1 MTTDP
6 DTILLE
12 AEEHMEK
19 CIKHM
24 EHEFRGVRT
33 GRATP
38 SLIDSVRVDYYGAQ
52 TELKAMA
59 AISAPEP
66 TQLLV
71 KPFDTQSLGAIK
83 QAIESAGLGLNP
95 ISEGKQLRVMVPALS
110 QDRRKQLA
118 THVKKVGEEQKVA
131 IRNVRRDANKHAES
145 LKNAPGKHYAEDDL
159 DNLKT
164 EIQDLLKKFETKV
177 DQMVE
182 AKTKEIMTV

>member
-1 MTTDP
+1 MDP
-6 DTILLE
+6 DTILLQ
-12 AEEHMEK
+12 AEEHMDK
-19 CIKHM
+19 CIKHL
-24 EHEFRGVRT
+24 EHEFKAVRT

-38 SLIDSVRVDYYGAQ
+38 ALLDSVRVDYYGAQ

-59 AISAPEP
+59 SISAPEP

-71 KPFDTQSLGAIK
+71 KPFDAQSVGAIK
-83 QAIESAGLGLNP
+83 QAIEQAGIGLNP

-110 QDRRKQLA
+110 QERRKQFA

-131 IRNVRRDANKHAES
+131 IRNVRRDANKHADG
-145 LKNAPGKHYAEDDL
+145 LKTQTAKHYAEDDIE
-159 DNLKT
+159 NLKK

-182 AKTKEIMTV
+182 SKTKDIMTV